1 MSASSR
7 INVARAKAPKPGTP
21 GREAEEVPADQMLRM
36 GELARASGVSAATI
50 KHYLREGLLPEPVK
64 TSRNMA
70 YYPAEFVERIGMI
83 KQLQEE
89 RYMPL
94 RVIKDL
100 LEEDPGRAK
109 ALIELGDKLLEHALA
124 GESERIS
131 AAEVRNRYDIPQE
144 VLDRLAE
151 LEVLTP
157 DDDGYSPT
165 DVRIVEAI
173 SRFRAGG
180 YEERIGFTVYD
191 TLRYQKA
198 MAELVAEE
206 VDPDEAMALIE
217 AGNQPL
223 NDLLAAMHTKAL
235 VAELERRRGSEP
247 DSDGSGSK
255 PGK

>member
-1 MSASSR
+1 M
-7 INVARAKAPKPGTP
+7 AKSVTSD
-21 GREAEEVPADQMLRM
+21 EMLRM

-70 YYPAEFVERIGMI
+70 YYPAEFVDRIKLI

-100 LEEDPGRAK
+100 LDEDPDRAR
-109 ALIELGDKLLEHALA
+109 ALIELGDRLLEHALE
-124 GESERIS
+124 GESERVS
-131 AAEVRNRYDIPQE
+131 AAEVRHRYDIPQD

-151 LEVLTP
+151 LDVLTP
-157 DDDGYSPT
+157 DESGYSPS

-191 TLRYQKA
+191 TLRYKQS
-198 MAELVAEE
+198 MADLVRQE
-206 VDPDEAMALIE
+206 VDVLMERLAGEMDPDGAMELIE
-217 AGNQPL
+217 AGTQPL
-223 NDLLAAMHTKAL
+223 NDLIAAMHTKAL
-235 VAELERRRGSEP
+235 VAELERRRGSAQ
-247 DSDGSGSK
+247 DGEGESGD
-255 PGK
+255 

>member
-1 MSASSR
+1 M
-7 INVARAKAPKPGTP
+7 AK
-21 GREAEEVPADQMLRM
+21 EATTTDELLRM

-50 KHYLREGLLPEPVK
+50 KHYLREGLLPEPMK

-70 YYPAEFVERIGMI
+70 YYPAEFVERIRMI

-100 LEEDPGRAK
+100 LEEDPDRAR
-109 ALIELGDKLLEHALA
+109 ALIELGDRLLEHALA
-124 GESERIS
+124 GESARVS
-131 AAEVRNRYDIPQE
+131 AAEVRRRYDIPKD

-157 DDDGYSPT
+157 DRRGYSPS
-165 DVRIVEAI
+165 DLRIIEAI
-173 SRFRAGG
+173 GRFRAGG

-191 TLRYQKA
+191 TLRYKES
-198 MAELVAEE
+198 MADLVKQEVDVLMERLAGEL
-206 VDPDEAMALIE
+206 DPDEAMALIE

-223 NDLLAAMHTKAL
+223 NDLIAAMHTKAL
-235 VAELERRRGSEP
+235 VAELERRRGSG
-247 DSDGSGSK
+247 DGAAGNGSD
-255 PGK
+255 